1 MNFNTTPF
9 RDAIFSVIKRK
20 EKELKILEE
29 KQNLL
34 KFEIKVLI
42 IAFQQKLLEMDKE
55 ELKEMRG
62 VIKDIIDK
70 DEE

>member
-1 MNFNTTPF
+1 MNF

-42 IAFQQKLLEMDKE
+42 IAFQQKLLEMGKE